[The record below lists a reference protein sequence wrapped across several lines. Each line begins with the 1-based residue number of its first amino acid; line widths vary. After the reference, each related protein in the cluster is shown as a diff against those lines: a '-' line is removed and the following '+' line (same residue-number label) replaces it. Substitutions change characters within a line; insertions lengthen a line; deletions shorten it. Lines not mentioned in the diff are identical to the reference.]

1 MTVRE
6 ITEVL
11 SAHGIEEAD
20 WEALLLAAHYTGKSI
35 AYWRADRDTDI
46 AEADL
51 HEAVTKR
58 CTRYPLQYILGT
70 WEFMGL
76 PFRVREGCL
85 IPRADTEILCEKAI
99 ELLKEIPHPARV
111 LDLCTGSGCILAS
124 VLHYTQTATGTAVE
138 LSQDART
145 IAQENFDALHLSDR
159 IRLLPGDIREDV
171 LATDDRYDL
180 LLSNPPY
187 VTMDEME
194 TLEPE
199 LAHEPAMALTDGAN
213 GLTLYHAI
221 FENYL
226 PHLQPDG
233 KLLLEHGDK
242 QADAVL
248 AMGKTYG
255 LTGTVLYDYGGK
267 PRCTLLWRK

>member
-6 ITEVL
+6 ITDLL
-11 SAHGIEEAD
+11 SAHGIKEAV
-20 WEALLLAAHYTGKSI
+20 WEALLLAAHYTGKST
-35 AYWRADRDTDI
+35 AYWRANRDTDI
-46 AEADL
+46 ASADL
-51 HEAVTKR
+51 HEAVNKR
-58 CTRYPLQYILGT
+58 CTRVPLQYILGT

-99 ELLKEIPHPARV
+99 ELLKELHRPAHV

-138 LSQDART
+138 LSPDART

-159 IRLLPGDIREDV
+159 IQLLPGDIREDI
-171 LATDDRYDL
+171 LPKDDRYDL
-180 LLSNPPY
+180 ILSNPPY
-187 VTMDEME
+187 VTLDEMG

-199 LAHEPAMALTDGAN
+199 LSHEPAMALTDGAN

-221 FENYL
+221 LENYL

-242 QADAVL
+242 QAEAVL
-248 AMGKTYG
+248 TMAKAYG
-255 LTGTVLYDYGGK
+255 LAGTVLYDYGGK
-267 PRCTLLWRK
+267 PRCTLLWRE